1 MSELV
6 VDPFIDEDLEEI
18 PLAASPLE
26 TVIFQVQFPG
36 SLSKLKQALATERLQ
51 ALLVDDFPYAE
62 KQRGMSWTF
71 QPGQMP
77 VQEAGS
83 EFWNLSS
90 ADRNVTASFGGES
103 ASVVTR
109 SYGSRDEFV
118 GLVRRVLAAVQEAGS
133 PPAVSRIGLR
143 YIDRVVLSESG
154 AREWL
159 SSLSEPSRGVL
170 AVIDEADIECVP
182 LCIQQLVYKWRDGP
196 QLQGRW
202 GVLPKG
208 AVIDPNM
215 KVHDTETWFLDID
228 TFIEDPTG
236 GLGFDAATDQL
247 ESLARRSYRFFRW
260 MVPLPALDRF
270 RPTGIAS

>member
-1 MSELV
+1 M
-6 VDPFIDEDLEEI
+6 DPFIDEDLEEI

-51 ALLVDDFPYAE
+51 GLLVDDFPYAE

-71 QPGQMP
+71 QPGLPPM
-77 VQEAGS
+77 QEAGS

-103 ASVVTR
+103 VSVVTR
-109 SYGSRDEFV
+109 SYSSRDEFL
-118 GLVRRVLAAVQEAGS
+118 GLVRRVLTAVKEAGS
-133 PPAVSRIGLR
+133 PPAVSRIGVR
-143 YIDRVVLSESG
+143 YIDRVVMSEGG

-159 SSLSEPSRGVL
+159 STLSEPSRGVL
-170 AVIDEADIECVP
+170 AVIDEADVECVP
-182 LCIQQLVYKWRDGP
+182 LFIQQLVYKWREGP

-228 TFIEDPTG
+228 TFVEDPTG
-236 GLGFDAATDQL
+236 ALGFEAARDQL

-260 MVPLPALDRF
+260 MVPVSALERF
-270 RPTGIAS
+270 GPSSVVS